1 MKSAPLPKGQS
12 QLEVKATL
20 RHRAQVNDCVSVT
33 FGVEP
38 TAEAEERYVGWLA
51 MILDKH
57 STRDRILDANMAGVW
72 KTKCKSAERAV
83 EDMRV
88 ALIKCVNFTRII
100 GELHQPSIEDTE
112 DVDHILSNGDCRR
125 VREAYEAAMAALETH
140 PPDDDDMKP
149 DYFGKILPEGE
160 RLCIQC
166 GKIHRTDE
174 ACPRN
179 ENDTL
184 CREAGQK
191 DAR

>member
-20 RHRAQVNDCVSVT
+20 RHRDKVNDTASVT
-33 FGVEP
+33 FNIEP
-38 TAEAEERYVGWLA
+38 YEQAMERYVGWA
-51 MILDKH
+51 ARILDNH
-57 STRDRILDANMAGVW
+57 STRDRILDNNLAGVW

-83 EDMRV
+83 EEMRV
-88 ALIKCVNFTRII
+88 ALIKCVSFTRII

-125 VREAYEAAMAALETH
+125 VREAHEAAMAALETH
-140 PPDDDDMKP
+140 PPDDDDMEP

-174 ACPRN
+174 ACQRN
-179 ENDTL
+179 ENATGQAHEHKTL
-184 CREAGQK
+184 
-191 DAR
+191 